1 MRRRVILKRGD
12 EVAAAAAVGTILLV
26 VITVAMIVV
35 VGVFA
40 FNLVKMPEQPPTMD
54 VVYTHLND
62 RWSIHITDLSEEIP
76 LDEFRLIAY
85 HENGDFA
92 TYDPDGDAVADTLVV
107 TNLAD
112 IATASGSGPQAS
124 PVVFVD
130 TDGDGMVSIG
140 DQFVVLAY
148 YMPASN
154 LFMDG
159 NRGFKLVGEAPHGIP
174 ADSNLAVAASAV
186 TLPGSNLAPGDT
198 INLELKHGSTVEA
211 DIDGVVGAGGFF
223 TVEIYID
230 PAWHRGNHKAT
241 FIVREGEVDEWP
253 DPLDP
258 PYQIKVLDEEA
269 ITPAQE
275 EQYDQLMKPLLRG
288 DTITL
293 VHIGSNSVVLEFK
306 L

>member
-1 MRRRVILKRGD
+1 MRRRVLLWKED
-12 EVAAAAAVGTILLV
+12 ELAVAAAVGSVLLV
-26 VITVAMIVV
+26 VVTVAMIVV

-40 FNLVKMPEQPPTMD
+40 FGLVKMPEEPPTMD

-76 LDEFRLIAY
+76 LDEFRLLAY

-112 IATASGSGPQAS
+112 IATVSGSGPQVS

-140 DQFVVLAY
+140 DQLLVLAY
-148 YMPASN
+148 YMPSSN

-174 ADSNLAVAASAV
+174 ADSDLVVAASTD
-186 TLPGSNLAPGDT
+186 TLPGSNIAPGDT
-198 INLELKHGSTVEA
+198 INMELKHGSTVEA
-211 DIDGVVGAGGFF
+211 DIDGTIGVGGFF
-223 TVEIYID
+223 SVEVYID
-230 PAWHRGNHKAT
+230 PAWHRGNHKTT
-241 FIVREGEVDEWP
+241 FTVRKGEVDEWQSAP
-253 DPLDP
+253 ND
-258 PYQIKVLDEEA
+258 YKIKVLDPEA

-275 EQYDQLMKPLLRG
+275 EQYGALRKPLERG
-288 DTITL
+288 DMISL
-293 VHIGSNSVVLEFK
+293 VHTGSNSVVLEFS